1 MPQSGKNAGFF
12 KAGNNRLPWGNI
24 RDAAPAE
31 RGSGSDERTRPLT
44 QNEMQQ
50 KLEGFEAQALEFSDQ
65 LFRVAMRVCRDRGR
79 AEDLVQETYLQAW
92 RSFHRFEPGTNLRA
106 WMFKIMFNVFYSGL
120 RRERLELVP
129 VEEMIAQTVAY
140 DPPTPQHLTDEDVL
154 SAVERMPR
162 DFQIP
167 VVLADIEELSYRE
180 IADALEIPLGTVMSR
195 LHRGRKLLR
204 MELAQFARGAGYQT
218 AE

>member
-1 MPQSGKNAGFF
+1 MA
-12 KAGNNRLPWGNI
+12 
-24 RDAAPAE
+24 
-31 RGSGSDERTRPLT
+31 
-44 QNEMQQ
+44 QNEAQHR
-50 KLEGFEAQALEFSDQ
+50 LEGFESQALEFSDQ

-106 WMFKIMFNVFYSGL
+106 WLFKIMFNVFYSGL

-129 VEEMIAQTVAY
+129 VEDAIAQTVAY

-154 SAVERMPR
+154 QAVERLPR

-180 IADALEIPLGTVMSR
+180 IADVLQVPLGTVMSR

-204 MELAQFARGAGYQT
+204 MELVQFARGAGYQI

>member
-1 MPQSGKNAGFF
+1 
-12 KAGNNRLPWGNI
+12 
-24 RDAAPAE
+24 
-31 RGSGSDERTRPLT
+31 
-44 QNEMQQ
+44 
-50 KLEGFEAQALEFSDQ
+50 
-65 LFRVAMRVCRDRGR
+65 
-79 AEDLVQETYLQAW
+79 
-92 RSFHRFEPGTNLRA
+92 
-106 WMFKIMFNVFYSGL
+106 L